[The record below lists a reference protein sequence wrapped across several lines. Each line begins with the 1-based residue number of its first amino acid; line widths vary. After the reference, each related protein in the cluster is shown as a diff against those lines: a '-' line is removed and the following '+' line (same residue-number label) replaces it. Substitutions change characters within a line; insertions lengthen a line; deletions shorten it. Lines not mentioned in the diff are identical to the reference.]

1 MQNIL
6 EKLYEVNFDKLFPL
20 QRKVQITYPNTIV
33 KGAPKSGKSYL
44 IFDYL
49 KQYKDKQYLYIDLD
63 DIRIDKDTIFYNLD
77 RFLLEH
83 NDIEVL
89 ALDNI
94 TTMPKD
100 FLKQLGKL
108 KSLIISTL
116 YDIDYEN
123 FRTIFLQPLDF
134 EEYILFDTKHTNTV
148 NTFNS
153 FFKYGNFPEII
164 QFNENKQLYR
174 NQEILRLITFSQT
187 QFEILKLLIKSSGEL
202 KSVFQLFNTFKKSH
216 KISKDIFYDIC
227 KKFEQSS
234 IIYFCQKFEQTK
246 APKKLFSYNH
256 SLIDAVTMDKKFS
269 NLFTNMIFLELS
281 KLYKDIYYLD
291 NIDFYIKDTN
301 SIVLSIPFF
310 INQINASAKLLP
322 IIEQYNIQDI
332 TIVTVSIS
340 NTVYIGDIEC
350 EVLPFYEWA
359 VGL

>member
-63 DIRIDKDTIFYNLD
+63 DIRIDTLRIFYNLD

-83 NDIEVL
+83 SKIEIL
-89 ALDNI
+89 AIDNCEI
-94 TTMPKD
+94 FPQAI
-100 FLKQLGKL
+100 LKNIKL
-108 KSLIISTL
+108 KSIIVSTSI

-187 QFEILKLLIKSSGEL
+187 QFEILKLLIKSS
-202 KSVFQLFNTFKKSH
+202 
-216 KISKDIFYDIC
+216 
-227 KKFEQSS
+227 
-234 IIYFCQKFEQTK
+234 
-246 APKKLFSYNH
+246 
-256 SLIDAVTMDKKFS
+256 
-269 NLFTNMIFLELS
+269 
-281 KLYKDIYYLD
+281 
-291 NIDFYIKDTN
+291 
-301 SIVLSIPFF
+301 
-310 INQINASAKLLP
+310 
-322 IIEQYNIQDI
+322 
-332 TIVTVSIS
+332 
-340 NTVYIGDIEC
+340 
-350 EVLPFYEWA
+350 
-359 VGL
+359 